1 MNEPIFV
8 TMHLTLALVL
18 MGLLLSLSIWAIR
31 CFRIGLNPAH
41 RNVKN
46 SYLSIN
52 VLVWVAIVL
61 LLTN

>member
-1 MNEPIFV
+1 MEI

-52 VLVWVAIVL
+52 ALVWVAIVL
-61 LLTN
+61 LLIN